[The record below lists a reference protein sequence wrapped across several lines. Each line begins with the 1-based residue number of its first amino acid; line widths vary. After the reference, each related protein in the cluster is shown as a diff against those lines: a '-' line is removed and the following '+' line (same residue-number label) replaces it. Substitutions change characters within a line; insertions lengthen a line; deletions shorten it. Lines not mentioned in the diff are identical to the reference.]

1 MRILNL
7 LGIILLI
14 MVGTSTAFVQS
25 SIAANQDPEF
35 NLLYFKSPLMQ
46 FKSGIASKDVKCHD
60 NLLLTFKAKD
70 GSPACVKP
78 ETAKILYE
86 RGWALVLSV
95 NLHNSNP
102 NQPVDVIS
110 ILSDSSP
117 ANPGGPP
124 VKITLKNDGVA
135 PITSLKATLHLN
147 NEYVFD
153 FANVTQSKPLT
164 IGNLASDSRILIG
177 AGFDTKL
184 AHLLTISGIANK
196 TPFNFTENVWIS
208 STSGTSAKEHSVNAK
223 VPDSFVVC
231 DTPYE
236 YKQGFIPVLYMPT
249 NSDGKVC
256 VNYWNPNHPKNAS
269 LTIFDAK
276 SYHVEKSITTWAE
289 PDLIPIGN
297 STVTYTIK
305 TGNQTGFY
313 GMTVFCVGM
322 PFAVGYD
329 NNSNMSIS
337 DFPWEKQQTSFCPM
351 MDFQFKVLA
360 TKNIGIKYIPHPR
373 D

>member
-1 MRILNL
+1 M
-7 LGIILLI
+7 
-14 MVGTSTAFVQS
+14 MVGTSTTFAQS
-25 SIAANQDPEF
+25 SIALNQDPEF
-35 NLLYFKSPLMQ
+35 NLLYSKSPLQ
-46 FKSGIASKDVKCHD
+46 QLKSGIASKDVKCHD
-60 NLLLTFKAKD
+60 NFLLTFKAKD

-95 NLHNSNP
+95 NLDNSNS
-102 NQPVDVIS
+102 NKPVDVIS
-110 ILSDSSP
+110 ILSDLSLT
-117 ANPGGPP
+117 NPGGPP
-124 VKITLKNDGVA
+124 VKITIKNNGIA
-135 PITSLKATLHLN
+135 SITSLKATLHLN
-147 NEYVFD
+147 NKYTFD

-164 IGNLASDSRILIG
+164 IGDLTFDSKILIG
-177 AGFDTKL
+177 AGFDTNL
-184 AHLLTISGIANK
+184 AYLLTVSGIANK

-208 STSGTSAKEHSVNAK
+208 STSENSAKEHPVNAK

-249 NSDGKVC
+249 NSDGRIC
-256 VNYWNPNHPKNAS
+256 VNYWNPNHPRNAS

-276 SYHVEKSITTWAE
+276 SYQVEKSITTWAE
-289 PDLIPIGN
+289 PDLIPVGN

-313 GMTVFCVGM
+313 GVTVFCVGM
-322 PFAVGYD
+322 PFAIGYD
-329 NNSNMSIS
+329 NNSNMSIN
-337 DFPWEKQQTSFCPM
+337 DFPWEKQQTINCPM

-360 TKNIGIKYIPHPR
+360 TKNIGIKYIPYP
-373 D
+373 